1 LLGFTHKYA
10 PASALLKEFEI
21 GFDSAARI
29 SKVRHCFTE
38 NQNKKQDNI
47 MKNSRKKLGAFTLIE
62 LLVVIAI
69 IAILA
74 AMLLPA
80 LAKAKAKAQRIS
92 CTNNLKQVGLAFRIW
107 GGDNNDSTPM
117 RTTRANGGAS
127 EGVGNAQQTVW
138 SVPATLPTINGVWG
152 FFLVMSNELSTPK
165 ILNCPSEGAQMATI
179 TDIPSIAN
187 AFAPKTATV
196 EGYGSDRQVSY
207 FVGVDAADTNPQ
219 NILTGDHNLGT
230 GANQAN
236 KVNVILS
243 AMGTNSTWATTAIG
257 WQDNNHSKQGNVG
270 LADGSVQGFSTT
282 AFRNALNNTGST
294 PSGTTAAITGSQ
306 GNGINRLQFP

>member
-1 LLGFTHKYA
+1 
-10 PASALLKEFEI
+10 
-21 GFDSAARI
+21 
-29 SKVRHCFTE
+29 
-38 NQNKKQDNI
+38 
-47 MKNSRKKLGAFTLIE
+47 MKNTRKQLRAFTLIE

-127 EGVGNAQQTVW
+127 EGVGTAATAVW
-138 SVPATLPTINGVWG
+138 SVPATLPAINGVWG
-152 FFLVMSNELSTPK
+152 FFLVMSNELNTPK
-165 ILNCPSEGAQMATI
+165 ILYCPSENAAMALEATVPTI
-179 TDIPSIAN
+179 AST
-187 AFAPKTATV
+187 FAAKTATV
-196 EGYGSDRQVSY
+196 EGFGSDDQVSY
-207 FVGVDAADTNPQ
+207 FVGVDAYDTSPQ

-230 GANQAN
+230 GNNQAT
-236 KVNVILS
+236 KVGVILG
-243 AMGTNSTWATTAIG
+243 AAGTNTTWATTAIG
-257 WQDNNHSKQGNVG
+257 WSESNHSKQGNVG

-282 AFRNALNNTGST
+282 AFRNALNNSG
-294 PSGTTAAITGSQ
+294 PAQSGTTAIIPNGGSAANATGV
-306 GNGINRLQFP
+306 NRLQFP